1 MSIET
6 IRRRRIEVLVDAP
19 LARRVVDHAL
29 AVGIAGYTLMPTLE
43 GQGGSGHWT
52 DDQLSGAQSKL
63 MFLSV
68 TNAVKADA
76 FVDRISPLLDSYG
89 LVLLLSDVDV
99 VRANK
104 F

>member
-1 MSIET
+1 MTVET

-19 LARRVVDHAL
+19 LARLVVEQAL
-29 AVGIAGYTLMPTLE
+29 AAGITGYTLLPTLE
-43 GQGGSGHWT
+43 GQGASGHWT
-52 DDQLSGAQSKL
+52 DDQLSGAQAKL

-68 TNAVKADA
+68 TNQGKADA
-76 FVDRISPLLDSYG
+76 FVDRIGPLLDRYG
-89 LVLLLSDVDV
+89 LILLLSDVDV